1 MRGGLYGVNETSVYV
16 IMKKTTETKPRETTL
31 IVNEIDKIFPKTG
44 KQPYALGCHAID
56 IDTGEQVN
64 ALISFD
70 FSELL
75 FVVSTGKTLNETL
88 KEGAAK

>member
-1 MRGGLYGVNETSVYV
+1 MKPPFM

-31 IVNEIDKIFPKTG
+31 IVNEIDKVFPKDG

-56 IDTGEQVN
+56 IETGEQVN

-75 FVVSTGKTLNETL
+75 FVVATGNTLTETLNEG
-88 KEGAAK
+88 KEAK